1 MGKQEKNIIN
11 LFKNNIIKEE
21 VITDIGEDCAV
32 LYPMQSRNIIISTD
46 SISVGVHF
54 NSNNTPYSIGRHLI
68 ETSLS
73 DLACMGAEPVFAI
86 LNISFLKF
94 DKKWVKK
101 FARGVTETAENYNI
115 KIIGGDTIKGK
126 ENFSCTVI
134 GYATSQNT
142 MLISS
147 AQENDNIFT
156 SGIIGNGYY
165 TRKNKTIRP
174 LNIKFELGKMLCNF
188 ANTCIDLSDGL
199 FSGIKSITNGK
210 GADINIIEI
219 PLPKKYK
226 SIKKNSKKIQKF
238 LSYGQDYE
246 LLFTIPD
253 SKINQAKTA
262 CKSLGFEIFHI
273 GRITS
278 KKNSIK
284 FLDGNKKI
292 DFDLSKEYEHF

>member
-1 MGKQEKNIIN
+1 MGTDIIQEKIRQ
-11 LFKNNIIKEE
+11 L
-21 VITDIGEDCAV
+21 D
-32 LYPMQSRNIIISTD
+32 L
-46 SISVGVHF
+46 
-54 NSNNTPYSIGRHLI
+54 LI
-68 ETSLS
+68 L
-73 DLACMGAEPVFAI
+73 
-86 LNISFLKF
+86 
-94 DKKWVKK
+94 
-101 FARGVTETAENYNI
+101 
-115 KIIGGDTIKGK
+115 
-126 ENFSCTVI
+126 
-134 GYATSQNT
+134 
-142 MLISS
+142 
-147 AQENDNIFT
+147 
-156 SGIIGNGYY
+156 
-165 TRKNKTIRP
+165 
-174 LNIKFELGKMLCNF
+174 KFELGKMLCNF

-199 FSGIKSITNGK
+199 FSGINSITNGK

-226 SIKKNSKKIQKF
+226 SIKKNYKKIQKF

-278 KKNSIK
+278 KKNSIN